1 VLKQLKA
8 QDAAFLY
15 METKDNLTHVT
26 GFGIYD
32 PATAPGGQVRF
43 KDIIAHV
50 RSRLHTSPI
59 FKRRLVH
66 VPFELDYPYWAD
78 DPNFDLEYHIRHA
91 GLPKPADWR
100 QLCIHMAR
108 YHSRPLDMN
117 RPPWEM
123 YVLEGLDNVEGVSP
137 GSFAVVTK
145 IHHVA
150 VDGASAM
157 RFFAAITDSDANGT
171 PAIDISAIETPLCN
185 EPGLPRIFGRAVV
198 NNMTSPVRM
207 ANTIV
212 RSSPIIVGMVK
223 KALEKDENEDSG
235 VPDTRFNV
243 NVSSH
248 KMYDG
253 TKFSLADFREIRQL
267 VPGATINDVVLAI
280 CAGGLRRYLE
290 AHDELPEEPLVAW
303 VPINA
308 RIKGKSGDASG
319 NNITAMTAAIHTD
332 ISDPVA
338 RLKAIKETTQQTK
351 EAKSGVSARLMT
363 DISQHVPSATQV
375 LAARLITRV
384 GTGARVCNLF
394 VSNVPGPQV
403 PMYMAGAKQ
412 VSNYAMAPLNN
423 GMGLFIATPSYN
435 GIITFGVTTTR
446 EIMPD
451 IAFFV
456 ECLNAAFNDLLNA
469 TKDAKPLIH
478 KTASTRKKTQRTKQS
493 PKSKAAQT
501 GGVSRAS

>member
-32 PATAPGGQVRF
+32 PATAPGGHVRF

-50 RSRLHTSPI
+50 ESRLHASPI

-91 GLPKPADWR
+91 GLPKPGDWR

-108 YHSRPLDMN
+108 YHSMPLDMN

-123 YVLEGLDNVEGVSP
+123 YIVEGLDNVDGVPP

-157 RFFAAITDSDANGT
+157 RFFSAMADSDANGT
-171 PAIDISAIETPLCN
+171 PAIDISAIETPACEN
-185 EPGLPRIFGRAVV
+185 PGFPRTLGRAVV

-207 ANTIV
+207 AKTII
-212 RSSPIIVGMVK
+212 RSSPMIVDAVK
-223 KALEKDENEDSG
+223 KALVTDDTDSHEI
-235 VPDTRFNV
+235 PDTRFNRD
-243 NVSSH
+243 VSPH

-253 TKFSLADFREIRQL
+253 TLFRLADFKEIRQL

-308 RIKGKSGDASG
+308 RAKGKSGDASG

-332 ISDPVA
+332 IADPVA
-338 RLKAIKETTQQTK
+338 RLKAIKKTTQETK

-384 GTGARVCNLF
+384 GTGPRVCNLF

-403 PMYMAGAKQ
+403 PMFLAGAKQ
-412 VSNYAMAPLNN
+412 VSNYGMAPLNN

-435 GIITFGVTTTR
+435 GNMTFGVTSTR
-446 EIMPD
+446 EILPD

-456 ECLNAAFNDLLNA
+456 DCLDEAFDELMNA
-469 TKDAKPLIH
+469 TKDIKP
-478 KTASTRKKTQRTKQS
+478 STQTRTRSAKKTGKVERE
-493 PKSKAAQT
+493 SKVQEVRT
-501 GGVSRAS
+501 GGAHGAS

>member
-1 VLKQLKA
+1 MLKQLKA

-32 PATAPGGQVRF
+32 PSTAAGGHVRF
-43 KDIIAHV
+43 KEIIAHV
-50 RSRLHTSPI
+50 ESRLHTSPI

-66 VPFELDYPYWAD
+66 VPLELDYPYWAD

-91 GLPKPADWR
+91 GLPKPGDWR

-108 YHSRPLDMN
+108 YHSMPLDMN

-123 YVLEGLDNVEGVSP
+123 YIVEGLDNVEGVPP

-157 RFFAAITDSDANGT
+157 RFFSALADGDAKGT
-171 PAIDISAIETPLCN
+171 PAIDISAIETPACE
-185 EPGLPRIFGRAVV
+185 EPGLTRVFRRAVI
-198 NNMTSPVRM
+198 NNLTSPVRM
-207 ANTIV
+207 ANTVV
-212 RSSPIIVGMVK
+212 RSSPMIVDMVK

-253 TKFSLADFREIRQL
+253 TKFSLADFKKIRQL

-280 CAGGLRRYLE
+280 CAGGLRRYLQ
-290 AHDELPEEPLVAW
+290 AHDELPEQPLVAW

-308 RIKGKSGDASG
+308 RPTGKGGVASG

-332 ISDPVA
+332 IADPVA
-338 RLKAIKETTQQTK
+338 RLRAIMETTQETK

-375 LAARLITRV
+375 LAARLITRI
-384 GTGARVCNLF
+384 GTGPRVCNLF

-403 PMYMAGAKQ
+403 PMYLAGARQ
-412 VSNYAMAPLNN
+412 VSNYGMAPLNN
-423 GMGLFIATPSYN
+423 GMGLFVATPSYN
-435 GIITFGVTTTR
+435 GSMTFGVTSTR

-451 IAFFV
+451 IAFFI
-456 ECLNAAFNDLLNA
+456 ECLNEAFNELMKA
-469 TKDAKPLIH
+469 TKDASPLPH
-478 KTASTRKKTQRTKQS
+478 KTTRTRKKTRKSKQS
-493 PKSKAAQT
+493 SKSKTAQT
-501 GGVSRAS
+501 GGVSSAS

>member
-1 VLKQLKA
+1 MLQQLKA

-15 METKDNLTHVT
+15 METQDNLTHVT

-32 PATAPGGQVRF
+32 PSTAPGGHVRF
-43 KDIIAHV
+43 KDIIDHV

-91 GLPKPADWR
+91 GLPQPGDWR

-123 YVLEGLDNVEGVSP
+123 YILEGLDNVEGVPS
-137 GSFAVVTK
+137 GSFAIVTK

-157 RFFAAITDSDANGT
+157 RFFSALSDIDANGT
-171 PAIDISAIETPLCN
+171 PAIDIDSIETPACE
-185 EPGLPRIFGRAVV
+185 EPGFPRIFGRAVV
-198 NNMTSPVRM
+198 NNVTSPVRM
-207 ANTIV
+207 ANTV
-212 RSSPIIVGMVK
+212 MRSSPMIVDMVRR
-223 KALEKDENEDSG
+223 AIADDDEDKQG

-243 NVSSH
+243 NVSAH

-253 TKFSLADFREIRQL
+253 TQFSLADFKEIRQL
-267 VPGATINDVVLAI
+267 VPGATINDVVLGV
-280 CAGGLRRYLE
+280 CSGGLRRYLK
-290 AHDELPEEPLVAW
+290 AHDELPEESLVAW

-308 RIKGKSGDASG
+308 RASKSGGEASG

-332 ISDPVA
+332 IADPVA
-338 RLKAIKETTQQTK
+338 RLRAIKETTQETK

-375 LAARLITRV
+375 LAARLVTRV
-384 GTGARVCNLF
+384 GTGPRVCNLF

-403 PMYMAGAKQ
+403 PMYVAGAMQ
-412 VSNYAMAPLNN
+412 VGNYGMAPLNN

-435 GIITFGVTTTR
+435 GNMTFGVTSTR

-456 ECLNAAFNDLLNA
+456 ACLKEAFDELLKAARDV
-469 TKDAKPLIH
+469 KP
-478 KTASTRKKTQRTKQS
+478 ASRKKARPRKKTTKTKRA
-493 PKSKAAQT
+493 PKPKAVES
-501 GGVSRAS
+501 GGVSGAT